1 MRRRQRNVAEVG
13 LGVVVWSRRRYNE
26 EEKKRKKNQFEEE
39 HYKIMKRGDER
50 LNKLCSVLI

>member
-13 LGVVVWSRRRYNE
+13 LGVVVWRGRRYNE
-26 EEKKRKKNQFEEE
+26 EEKKGKKNQFEEE
-39 HYKIMKRGDER
+39 NYKIMKRGDER

>member
-13 LGVVVWSRRRYNE
+13 LGVVVWRGRRYNE
-26 EEKKRKKNQFEEE
+26 EEKKGKKNQFEEE
-39 HYKIMKRGDER
+39 NYKIMKRGNER